1 MTIIPDN
8 EVTRLEKRQS
18 GLQRVATAIN
28 DLTIYGIYPTN
39 FPKLVS
45 ALEHS
50 KDHLKAEIQA
60 TKKRIIELGGQT
72 VEEVFTDPL
81 YNEIHDEWKRI
92 LYNVKAWCIELIVKY
107 HIPELS
113 FIQIEPG
120 GRLPGSFKIVPD

>member
-45 ALEHS
+45 VLEHS

-72 VEEVFTDPL
+72 VEETWTDPL
-81 YNEIHDEWKRI
+81 YNENHDE
-92 LYNVKAWCIELIVKY
+92 
-107 HIPELS
+107 
-113 FIQIEPG
+113 
-120 GRLPGSFKIVPD
+120 

>member
-1 MTIIPDN
+1 MTITPDN

-39 FPKLVS
+39 FPKLIE

-50 KDHLKAEIQA
+50 KDHIKSELQA

-72 VEEVFTDPL
+72 IEEVFTDPL
-81 YNEIHDEWKRI
+81 YNENHDE
-92 LYNVKAWCIELIVKY
+92 
-107 HIPELS
+107 
-113 FIQIEPG
+113 
-120 GRLPGSFKIVPD
+120 

>member
-1 MTIIPDN
+1 MNITPDS
-8 EVTRLEKRQS
+8 ELTRLEKRQS

-50 KDHLKAEIQA
+50 KDHIKAEIQS

-72 VEEVFTDPL
+72 VEETWTDPL
-81 YNEIHDEWKRI
+81 VNE
-92 LYNVKAWCIELIVKY
+92 
-107 HIPELS
+107 
-113 FIQIEPG
+113 
-120 GRLPGSFKIVPD
+120 FKDKIIDSYAKKGI